1 MITSNTTWAG
11 GTFTNDII
19 VRSGTFTIPQGVTLD
34 MRKPHRIYVM
44 NGGTLNLTGGSI
56 TNADILVKSGGTL
69 NVSGNSQII
78 LRSTG
83 GNLNVD
89 KVAVMNI
96 PLGIIR

>member
-1 MITSNTTWAG
+1 MDGHIGASQMLRLSTSSLQTRM
-11 GTFTNDII
+11 D
-19 VRSGTFTIPQGVTLD
+19 GVTLD
-34 MRKPHRIYVM
+34 MRKPYRIYVM

-89 KVAVMNI
+89 KGAVMNI